1 MGLNHG
7 LRRLRQA
14 HLPLDLCMTRTLLAL
29 DLGTHSFTRQRLK
42 RGGMHG
48 MHAATAQEDV
58 A

>member
-14 HLPLDLCMTRTLLAL
+14 HLPLDLCMTRTRLAL
-29 DLGTHSFTRQRLK
+29 DLDTLSFAWQRLK
-42 RGGMHG
+42 RGGMPRT
-48 MHAATAQEDV
+48 HAAIAREDV